1 MYAGFSLP
9 GCYFFFTPWYSS
21 TVFVV
26 MVVVT
31 WDVSLACIYVAVVL
45 IVRHALQLV
54 MPTATQTI
62 AINTNKCLFIVVL
75 LFA

>member
-1 MYAGFSLP
+1 MPFVYFLTRFLQKKVILRAESTKKIPHTQVYAGFSLP

-31 WDVSLACIYVAVVL
+31 LDVSLACV
-45 IVRHALQLV
+45 
-54 MPTATQTI
+54 
-62 AINTNKCLFIVVL
+62 
-75 LFA
+75 